1 MTGAH
6 LHGRAG
12 RLSALAA
19 AWILLSASLAA
30 QSPGTAAF
38 AVFHRGTN
46 VGTADVTLE
55 RTGTGWRLT
64 SRSEIGGDFQLSV
77 KQFDA
82 EYDLAWRPRF
92 MTMELSTPDEH
103 AIVHVAMM
111 GTTTRTDIV
120 RPRKEALF
128 GANDVAADTLFLP
141 DYVFGAFEALAAR
154 LQTAAAGTELSMFL
168 VPRLEVRAVASRR
181 PPAVVETAS
190 GPRTVARWHL
200 TVARDT
206 PTPLEIWVDAGRLLR
221 LDLPEEGLS
230 VVRMDVVASP

>member
-1 MTGAH
+1 MG
-6 LHGRAG
+6 L
-12 RLSALAA
+12 LAA
-19 AWILLSASLAA
+19 FAVALVLPASTPA
-30 QSPGTAAF
+30 QTPGTASF
-38 AVFHRGTN
+38 GVFHRGTR

-55 RTGTGWRLT
+55 RTEAGWRIT

-120 RPRKEALF
+120 RPRQEALF

-154 LQTAAAGTELSMFL
+154 LQNATPGAELAIFL
-168 VPRLEVRAVASRR
+168 VPRLEARAIADHRSLTTVHTTRGPRAV
-181 PPAVVETAS
+181 T
-190 GPRTVARWHL
+190 RWHL
-200 TVARDT
+200 TVKRDT
-206 PTPLEIWVDAGRLLR
+206 PTPLEIWSDGGRLLR
-221 LDLPEEGLS
+221 LDLPDEALS
-230 VVRMDVVASP
+230 IVRTDVVDIN